1 MPESSPHHPTGPGP
15 DPAPPARRRPHRRRG
30 SIAALVTGAL
40 TLAGG
45 ASVLALTG
53 TANAAGGALTANWY
67 ESAPYYYVLDSAA
80 PDPGQVISATGEKAY
95 ELAFLL
101 APSGGGCTPT
111 WDGTDPVSSD
121 TQVSA
126 LISEI
131 RADGGDVSAS
141 AGGATGNKLGQECG
155 TPAATA
161 AAYQSVITKYGLHA
175 IDFDIEEPEIESSS
189 SVANELGAAQI
200 LQANNPGLF
209 VSITMPTA
217 TSGANYF
224 GQLLLNESKSL
235 GFVPDDYSLMPFDNG
250 FSGGAASQQ
259 TALTDFNAQLVSTFG
274 WTSAQAWNHE
284 GFSGMNGRSDTG
296 EYFYQADFASMLT
309 FAEQHNMS
317 RYTFW
322 SLNRD
327 QQCSPPDN
335 GGKTSG
341 DCSSVTQNAYDFT
354 KYDDQFAQWAPTT
367 LPVAPPPPNAG
378 ACASAW
384 NATTVYVGGNEASY
398 NGHNW
403 TAQYWTEGN
412 TPGSAGGPWTDDGP
426 CGGGGATTPPT
437 TTPPT
442 TTPPTT
448 TPPTTTPPTTKPPT
462 TAPPTTKPPTT
473 APPTTTAPTTA
484 PPSGNPVA
492 NGGFET
498 GALSPWTCT
507 GTAAVVTTPVHSGGH
522 ALEGT
527 PSGSADA
534 QCSETVT
541 VLANHTYT
549 LTGWVDGSY
558 VYLGVSGT
566 GTTDTSVWTP
576 GTSGYQ
582 SLSDSFTTGASTTSV
597 TVYVHGWY
605 GQPAYYADDIAVN

>member
-1 MPESSPHHPTGPGP
+1 MRESSPPDPTGDGP
-15 DPAPPARRRPHRRRG
+15 DSPSAGRPSSTRRRGPASRGRRTRG

-40 TLAGG
+40 ALAGG

-53 TANAAGGALTANWY
+53 TANAAAGALTANWY

-80 PDPGQVISATGEKAY
+80 PDLGQVISATGQKAY

-101 APSGGGCTPT
+101 APGGGGCTPT

-121 TQVSA
+121 TQVAA
-126 LISEI
+126 LIDEV
-131 RADGGDVSAS
+131 RAAGGDVSVS

-161 AAYQSVITKYGLHA
+161 AAYQSVITKYGLHS
-175 IDFDIEEPEIESSS
+175 IDFDLEEPEIESSS
-189 SVANELGAAQI
+189 SIADELGAAQI
-200 LQANNPGLF
+200 LQADNPGLF
-209 VSITMPTA
+209 VSVTMPTA

-250 FSGGAASQQ
+250 FTGGAASQE

-309 FAEQHNMS
+309 FAEQNDMS

-322 SLNRD
+322 SVNRD
-327 QQCSPPDN
+327 QECSPPDN
-335 GGKTSG
+335 GGATSG

-367 LPVAPPPPNAG
+367 PPATPPPPNAG
-378 ACASAW
+378 GCAAAW
-384 NATTVYVGGNEASY
+384 NATTVYTGGNEVSY

-412 TPGSAGGPWTDDGP
+412 TPGTSGSPWTDDGP
-426 CGGGGATTPPT
+426 CGGSPATTPPT

-442 TTPPTT
+442 TA
-448 TPPTTTPPTTKPPT
+448 PPTTTPPTTKPPT
-462 TAPPTTKPPTT
+462 TAPPTTT
-473 APPTTTAPTTA
+473 PPTTTPPT
-484 PPSGNPVA
+484 SGNPVV

-498 GALSPWTCT
+498 GSLSPWTCT
-507 GTAAVVTTPVHSGGH
+507 GTASVVTTPVHSGSH

-527 PSGSADA
+527 PSSSADA

-541 VLANHTYT
+541 VLPSHTYT

-566 GTTDTSVWTP
+566 GTSDTSTWTP

-605 GQPAYYADDIAVN
+605 GEPAYYADDIAVN